1 MWYLLSQIRARRTF
15 NLRPTQSS
23 TTWRSSYT
31 DILILRDKDA
41 NTAWSAASDGT
52 LEERIYYCHNWR
64 GDVSVL
70 ITDTG
75 EMPEAVNAGI
85 VIFLLTPAADR
96 L

>member
-1 MWYLLSQIRARRTF
+1 M
-15 NLRPTQSS
+15 S
-23 TTWRSSYT
+23 TGGTA
-31 DILILRDKDA
+31 RDKDA
-41 NTAWSAASDGT
+41 STAWSAASDCT

-75 EMPEAVNAGI
+75 EMPKAANAGI
-85 VIFLLTPAADR
+85 VIFLLTAACHG